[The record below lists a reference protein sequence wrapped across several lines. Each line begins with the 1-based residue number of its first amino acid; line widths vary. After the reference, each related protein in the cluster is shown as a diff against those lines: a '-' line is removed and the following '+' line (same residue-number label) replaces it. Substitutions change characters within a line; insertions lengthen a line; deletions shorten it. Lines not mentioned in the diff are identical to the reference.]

1 MACRARASRTA
12 TGSTGKVCG
21 RGHLDAQ
28 RGRRKFRLQ
37 RNDVNYPLL
46 STQLGTALGRPVA
59 LSATAPADAPD
70 GQGELI
76 LVDPATGEAALG
88 EDVDGKVVAKALVDH
103 VPPPVPR
110 SPAEVLDE
118 RLASAT
124 TIAALREALRE
135 YVRAQ
140 IRDQGGPTRPR

>member
-1 MACRARASRTA
+1 MTLPGPGPNPPAD
-12 TGSTGKVCG
+12 
-21 RGHLDAQ
+21 H
-28 RGRRKFRLQ
+28 RRKFRLT
-37 RNDVNYPLL
+37 RNDVDYPLL
-46 STQLGTALGRPVA
+46 ATQLSTALGRPVA

-70 GQGELI
+70 RQGELI
-76 LVDPATGEAALG
+76 LVDATTGETLG
-88 EDVDGKVVAKALVDH
+88 EEVDGEVVAKALSDH
-103 VPPPVPR
+103 VLPPVPR

-135 YVRAQ
+135 YARAQ